1 MNYDREELFSYIKYL
16 VDKLSFRIFL
26 KNRNPSGYRRWSELM
41 MKNHKEIKSNAG
53 ATKIVLPYK
62 DIVIKIPYSVCDGR
76 FNNYCEEEVNNYI
89 HAVENKVDDFF
100 APCEF
105 IGRFYYCGGSVP
117 IYVMEKVSLNEDC
130 NNIQGS
136 YDFYGHSGYSYDEM
150 SDNEN
155 LIANVFSNWYD
166 DEDVINLLDF
176 IRSYGINDIHDE
188 NIGFRFSDGYPL
200 IIDYSGY

>member
-62 DIVIKIPYSVCDGR
+62 DIVIKIPYSIRYGR

-89 HAVENKVDDFF
+89 HAVEDKVDNFF

-155 LIANVFSNWYD
+155 LIANVFSNWYE

-188 NIGFRFSDGYPL
+188 NIGFSFSDGYPL